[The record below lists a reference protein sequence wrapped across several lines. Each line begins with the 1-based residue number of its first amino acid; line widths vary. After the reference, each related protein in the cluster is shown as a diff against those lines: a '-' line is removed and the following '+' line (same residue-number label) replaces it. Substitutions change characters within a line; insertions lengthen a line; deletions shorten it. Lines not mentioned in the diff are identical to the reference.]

1 MVEDERGQ
9 AKRVLE
15 KEVIRIESFQR
26 LDINKDFEV
35 FKEELI
41 NKKIEILRDLL
52 ETAKDDDLPRI
63 RGQLEALRGVI
74 TRFRTTI
81 DRAEEVHLKL
91 KELD

>member
-1 MVEDERGQ
+1 MAEDEREQ

-15 KEVIRIESFQR
+15 KEVVRIESFQR
-26 LDINKDFEV
+26 LDVNKDFEV
-35 FKEELI
+35 FREELI

-74 TRFRTTI
+74 TRFKTTI
-81 DRAEEVHLKL
+81 NRAEEVHLKL
-91 KELD
+91 EELK